1 MTKRSKNIE
10 KQETERQKSNEGGKE
25 GIKELY
31 NVTSKLKAIKIT
43 MLKGRTLLRRVLS
56 WAMKCEL
63 DLLKK
68 KHR

>member
-1 MTKRSKNIE
+1 MKLRE
-10 KQETERQKSNEGGKE
+10 SNEGGKE
-25 GIKELY
+25 GIKELC
-31 NVTSKLKAIKIT
+31 NVTSKMKAIKIT

-56 WAMKCEL
+56 WTMKCEL